1 MSLVITGLQC
11 DDFNATVFRLA
22 LDSVIPNATFS
33 DEVCTDAATSAI
45 SVMNEVTV
53 PLVVVSKFDVV
64 NVHEYV
70 TSVLNRSVSEGTL
83 TVAIVAFAQ
92 RRLEEG
98 NGGSSLRR
106 LDAGGMAA
114 ASVEVRFAGAL
125 L

>member
-1 MSLVITGLQC
+1 MS
-11 DDFNATVFRLA
+11 
-22 LDSVIPNATFS
+22 SV
-33 DEVCTDAATSAI
+33 
-45 SVMNEVTV
+45 NEVTV

-92 RRLEEG
+92 RSRRLEEG

-125 L
+125 LWRCRVVLGRITLGLPWTRTGTNG

>member
-1 MSLVITGLQC
+1 MSGLQC

-45 SVMNEVTV
+45 SVVNEVTV

-92 RRLEEG
+92 RSRRLEEG

>member
-1 MSLVITGLQC
+1 M
-11 DDFNATVFRLA
+11 
-22 LDSVIPNATFS
+22 IPNATFS
-33 DEVCTDAATSAI
+33 DEVCTDVATSAI
-45 SVMNEVTV
+45 RVMNEVAV

-83 TVAIVAFAQ
+83 TAAIVAFAQ
-92 RRLEEG
+92 RSRRLEEG
-98 NGGSSLRR
+98 KDGSSLRR
-106 LDAGGMAA
+106 LDAGGMEY